1 MYEHNSALGYWSG
14 LALCLTKVRSS
25 RARCPATALIDIP
38 TLAML
43 QHVIILTQRNCFCF
57 LGQSVPEDEQYDM
70 RKSTMEET
78 PNATPSTSMTSSL
91 MGSLTNISEA
101 DKAAFEAEKMRVY
114 QQLDD
119 KVCETCRL

>member
-1 MYEHNSALGYWSG
+1 M
-14 LALCLTKVRSS
+14 
-25 RARCPATALIDIP
+25 
-38 TLAML
+38 
-43 QHVIILTQRNCFCF
+43 
-57 LGQSVPEDEQYDM
+57 PEDEQYDM